1 VKRILLYYFLFLPFV
16 LSAQTVVYLHIDGS
30 INPVVSDY
38 ISEGIEKAQREKAD
52 FLIVALNTPGG
63 LLESTRV
70 IVSSILKSQV
80 PIVVYVSPAGAHAG
94 SAGVFIVMAA
104 HIAAMAPSTNIGA
117 AHPVGMGQVPDSIMN
132 EKGVND
138 AAAFIRSIA
147 DKRNRNTQWAEDAVR
162 RSVSI
167 TAKEALERKVIDLIA
182 VSEQDLLSQLD
193 GKQVELESGRVT
205 LHTKGVRLV
214 PQEMSFAE
222 KILNILSDP
231 NVSYIMMLLGL
242 YGILFELY
250 SPGAI
255 LPGIVG
261 VIALVLAFYSM
272 HVLPIDYAGLGL
284 IVFSIILFLLE
295 VKIAS
300 HGLLAIGGV
309 VSLMLGSMMLFRSN
323 SSLELVRVSRS
334 VIISATVVSGL
345 FFLFVIGMALKA
357 QRRKPVSGIE
367 AMVGAKAE
375 AMELLDP
382 TGPVKLQGEIW
393 NAESLAGRIDKGER
407 VVVKGMKNL
416 KLYVEKEATNLS
428 K

>member
-1 VKRILLYYFLFLPFV
+1 MKRIFLYCFFFLPFV

-30 INPVVSDY
+30 INPVVSEY
-38 ISEGIEKAQREKAD
+38 ISDGIEKAHQENAACL
-52 FLIVALNTPGG
+52 LIALNTPGG
-63 LLESTRV
+63 LLQSTRA
-70 IVSSILKSQV
+70 IVSSILNSPV
-80 PIVVYVSPAGAHAG
+80 PVVVYVSPGGAHAG

-104 HIAAMAPSTNIGA
+104 HIAVMAPGTNIGA
-117 AHPVGMGQVPDSIMN
+117 AHPVGMGQQPDSIMN

-147 DKRNRNTQWAEDAVR
+147 DKRKRNIQWAEDAVR
-162 RSVSI
+162 QSVSL
-167 TAKEALERKVIDLIA
+167 TEKEALEKKVIDLIA
-182 VSEQDLLSQLD
+182 ASEQDIMNQLD
-193 GKQVELESGRVT
+193 GKQVELEAGTVT
-205 LHTKGVRLV
+205 LHTKGARLV
-214 PQEMSFAE
+214 PQEMSLVE
-222 KILNILSDP
+222 KLLNILSDP
-231 NVSYIMMLLGL
+231 NISYIVMMLGI

-250 SPGAI
+250 TPGAI

-272 HVLPIDYAGLGL
+272 HVLPINYAGLAL

-295 VKIAS
+295 VKIVS

-309 VSLMLGSMMLFRSN
+309 VSLLLGSMMLFQSN

-334 VIISATVVSGL
+334 VIISATLVSAL

-357 QRRKPVSGIE
+357 QRRKPVSGTE

-382 TGPVKLQGEIW
+382 TGSVKLQGEIW
-393 NAESLAGRIDKGER
+393 NAESLAGRIEKGET
-407 VVVKGMKNL
+407 VLVKVIKNL
-416 KLYVEKEATNLS
+416 KLYVEKQATNS